1 MPLYKELWYADVN
14 APISP
19 SAISAAEATS
29 AGNKLEILQNAL
41 PVKVTSAAARNE
53 LYPKPVQGDSVYR
66 LDLGFEERYYETY
79 NSQNNVGGKP
89 NPGWYEVNS
98 GPKEIIA
105 TPTVGS
111 GYVQYNN
118 VFTSDY
124 IFWKINY
131 DLVTGSASLASST
144 TLNFRFTA
152 AGTPITASLYYRA
165 RITTVAAGTTSGTL
179 SAQTSF
185 DLEGATVGVTGAIHG
200 GEITLSDVFT
210 KNYPKFINSGYNS
223 NITSNQAL
231 QLASGYYN
239 STSTTIDG
247 FRIYSANGSDLNGR
261 IAITGY
267 N

>member
-1 MPLYKELWYADVN
+1 MPLYNELWYADVN

-29 AGNKLEILQNAL
+29 AGNKLEILENAL

-111 GYVQYNN
+111 NYVQYDN

-124 IFWKINY
+124 TFWKINY
-131 DLVTGSASLASST
+131 DIST
-144 TLNFRFTA
+144 NIAFVPSNTVLYFRFTA
-152 AGTPITASLYYRA
+152 GGSMVAASQYYFTRIGTNS
-165 RITTVAAGTTSGTL
+165 AGTTSAINVPFGAFFLGISALGTG
-179 SAQTSF
+179 S
-185 DLEGATVGVTGAIHG
+185 IHG
-200 GEITLSDVFT
+200 GEITLSDVYT
-210 KNYPKFINSGYNS
+210 KNYPKFIHNGYHS
-223 NITSNQAL
+223 
-231 QLASGYYN
+231 QLTGTQVLSMVNGYYN

-247 FRIYSANGSDLNGR
+247 FRIYTVNSSEIISN
-261 IAITGY
+261 ITITGY
-267 N
+267 S

>member
-29 AGNKLEILQNAL
+29 AGNKLEILENAL
-41 PVKVTSAAARNE
+41 PIKVTSAAARNE

-79 NSQNNVGGKP
+79 NSKVNIGGKP

-98 GPKEIIA
+98 GPKKIIV
-105 TPTVGS
+105 TPTIGS
-111 GYVQYNN
+111 GYVQYDN

-124 IFWKINY
+124 TFWKINY
-131 DLVTGSASLASST
+131 DTATGSPGVASAT
-144 TLNFRFTA
+144 TLDFRFTA
-152 AGTPITASLYYRA
+152 AGTPITTAQYYYTRIVTSASVG
-165 RITTVAAGTTSGTL
+165 TSAATSG
-179 SAQTSF
+179 
-185 DLEGATVGVTGAIHG
+185 ATNRFILGVSSGGNGTIHG

-210 KNYPKFINSGYNS
+210 KNYPKFMHSGYHS
-223 NITSNQAL
+223 SPTSGQCL
-231 QLASGYYN
+231 DLVHGYYN

-247 FRIYSANGSDLNGR
+247 FRIYSVNGSDVGSVVT
-261 IAITGY
+261 ITGY

>member
-1 MPLYKELWYADVN
+1 MPLYKDLWYADVN

-29 AGNKLEILQNAL
+29 AGNKLEILENAL
-41 PVKVTSAAARNE
+41 PVQVTSSAARNE

-79 NSQNNVGGKP
+79 NSKSNIGGKP

-111 GYVQYNN
+111 DYVQFNN

-124 IFWKINY
+124 TFWKINY
-131 DLVTGSASLASST
+131 DTATGSASLASAT

-152 AGTPITASLYYRA
+152 GGTPITTGIYYFA
-165 RITTVAAGTTSGTL
+165 RIGTNSAGTTAATNTAS
-179 SAQTSF
+179 TSF
-185 DLEGATVGVTGAIHG
+185 PLGLSLLGNGTIHG
-200 GEITLSDVFT
+200 GEITLSDIYT
-210 KNYPKFINSGYNS
+210 KNYPKFMHSGYHS
-223 NITSNQAL
+223 GLTSAQAL
-231 QLASGYYN
+231 DITHGYYN
-239 STSTTIDG
+239 SISTTIDG
-247 FRIYSANGSDLNGR
+247 FRIYSANASGVGSVVT
-261 IAITGY
+261 ITGY